1 MMVDVVT
8 KQAAEEEH
16 ASTVQAA
23 DTQAAEEMAQKA
35 QEVAVADEPAEVEE
49 PSSEQKEWDDLLE
62 EGSEEDEIPEVTA
75 EVEPVKEEIPPEEI
89 TPEEIPPEVTPPAEE
104 VPEAETPP
112 VTEVPPVEEPTA
124 DTRTPEQ
131 VTAEITK
138 ARQTAHEKLVESFTW
153 TEEQAE
159 QFEENPGAVMS
170 NMAASLYLDLFD
182 SISQGLNAN
191 MPGMVQGIMH
201 QQVAVQAAEEQFYGA
216 WPKLSNPEYRETVNR
231 IATAYRQQNPTTDNA
246 TAVREIGAQA
256 WVALQLPLDELVALT
271 QTVQP
276 PAAETVI
283 VPPTHVPASA
293 GNAPIAAHQ
302 PASGESN
309 DFVSLADELLL
320 DDKEG

>member
-1 MMVDVVT
+1 MMVKVVT
-8 KQAAEEEH
+8 EQAAEEEH
-16 ASTVQAA
+16 VSTVQAEEVA
-23 DTQAAEEMAQKA
+23 AAEEMAQAA
-35 QEVAVADEPAEVEE
+35 QEVAVQDEPAEQEE
-49 PSSEQKEWDDLLE
+49 LSSEQEDWDDLLDE
-62 EGSEEDEIPEVTA
+62 NGVEDEVPKVTA
-75 EVEPVKEEIPPEEI
+75 EVVPVKEEIPPEEV
-89 TPEEIPPEVTPPAEE
+89 TAEETPPEVVPPAEE
-104 VPEAETPP
+104 VPVAETPS
-112 VTEVPPVEEPTA
+112 VAEVPPVEEPPA
-124 DTRTPEQ
+124 ETRTPEQ

-138 ARQTAHEKLVESFTW
+138 ARETAHEKLVESFKW

-159 QFEENPGAVMS
+159 QFEEDPGTVMS

-276 PAAETVI
+276 PAVETVI
-283 VPPTHVPASA
+283 APPAHVPASA
-293 GNAPIAAHQ
+293 GNAPQSAHAPAAN
-302 PASGESN
+302 ESN
-309 DFVSLADELLL
+309 DFVNLADELLL
-320 DDKEG
+320 DDKDG